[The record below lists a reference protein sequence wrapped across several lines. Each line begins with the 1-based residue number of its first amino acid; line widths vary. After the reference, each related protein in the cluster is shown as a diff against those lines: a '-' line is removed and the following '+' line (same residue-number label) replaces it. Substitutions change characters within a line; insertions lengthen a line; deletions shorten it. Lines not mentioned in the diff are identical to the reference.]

1 MEIPMATAP
10 TLASTD
16 PTKAMN
22 LALQRALAF
31 PLSRAASLQVPPE
44 KALEWAQQEAAFG
57 TIPID
62 ENGMSA
68 GMRLNLLQPIRALLS
83 DWRQARAEFD
93 SLLQPKLTSLDAVR
107 QAESELADAERR
119 RGEELSG
126 IEKKLESNPDY
137 VQKRELKDTAQIRWK
152 DLQDT
157 HAGRAA
163 TMFSYSPWYVVLIS
177 CIGIAEWLINYD
189 VLLQF
194 TGVPAIAAGST
205 VLLGA
210 LLAFAAHG
218 YGELLKQWSFRFGE
232 SREPAERARDWRFL
246 GLSTSAL
253 LIVLA
258 AAGCSRYAAAL
269 QILTTQAH
277 HSLLNHVGVSDV
289 SPIRDVLIS
298 LLANVAAWI
307 VGVFLSYIA
316 HDDNPEYASA
326 TRQWNKAHSAWAAKR
341 KQFEQEIRHVEAK
354 FTKTIN
360 DRRTAAKTRAAS
372 VETELNML
380 KQAQAHEQAL
390 NMELKQAMRANIAT
404 YREAF
409 ARVLLGSAGKAQLV
423 TRPTNAPL
431 SPFELTGMELPGA
444 EAMQSLMAA

>member
-1 MEIPMATAP
+1 MDNAMATPP
-10 TLASTD
+10 TPIAVDPSKALA
-16 PTKAMN
+16 

-31 PLSRAASLQVPPE
+31 PISRTVELQPSAE
-44 KALEWAQQEAAFG
+44 KIQEWAQQEAAFG

-62 ENGMSA
+62 ENGMSG
-68 GMRLNLLQPIRALLS
+68 GMKLNLLPPIRAVLS

-93 SLLQPKLTSLDAVR
+93 RALQPKMSSLDAVQR
-107 QAESELADAERR
+107 AEAELEEAERR
-119 RGEELSG
+119 RADELSG

-137 VQKRELKDTAQIRWK
+137 VQKYELKETAQVRWK

-157 HAGRAA
+157 YAGRAA
-163 TMFSYSPWYVVLIS
+163 TMFSYSPWYVILIA
-177 CIGIAEWLINYD
+177 CIGVAEWFINYD

-205 VLLGA
+205 FLLGA

-218 YGELLKQWSFRFGE
+218 YGELLKQWSFRFSE
-232 SREPAERARDWRFL
+232 SREPAQRARDWRFL
-246 GLSTSAL
+246 GLSSSAL

-269 QILTTQAH
+269 QILATQAH
-277 HSLLNHVGVSDV
+277 HSLLSNVGVSDV

-307 VGVFLSYIA
+307 VGVFVSYIA
-316 HDDNPEYASA
+316 HDDDPDYASA
-326 TRQWNKAHSAWAAKR
+326 TRQWNKAHYAWARER
-341 KQFEQEIRHVEAK
+341 KQFEQEMRHVQAK

-372 VETELNML
+372 VETELNMF
-380 KQAQAHEQAL
+380 KQVEAHEQAL
-390 NMELKQAMRANIAT
+390 NTEIDQAMRTNIAA
-404 YREAF
+404 YRVALTR
-409 ARVLLGSAGKAQLV
+409 ALIGSGGRAQLV
-423 TRPTNAPL
+423 LRPANAPL
-431 SPFELTGMELPGA
+431 SPFELTAMDLPVA
-444 EAMQSLMAA
+444 SAVQSLLAA